1 MKGALSIMNNQ
12 KDQQMKQAVYFIDDE
27 PTDMRSTEVSS
38 NSMQTVIPNSIP
50 RTTVQKQSDSQHSN
64 CTTTVPA
71 NKYVRKS
78 ALSNQRQQP
87 VAPPYN
93 QPVQPTSVYQQPA
106 VSAPFNTQHPIS
118 QDNPIET
125 TIQKLQA
132 KWVSD
137 SQKAYREKQFK
148 FDNSTLAPDSQG
160 CLLILHSNGINTVG
174 KPFSPCRNLQ
184 AQKII
189 EHDTKKGFI
198 KYTFD
203 TPTGEHRSVIVD
215 ADCSALQRY
224 NLLQD
229 NGFIVD
235 ANLPAT
241 ICAELIA
248 RYTASG
254 LASIPPQIK
263 YSPGWYFSEK
273 HWGFQESEW
282 VDLNA
287 VLLSFT
293 VPPTPDMI
301 LYQLVSLYAILQE
314 RLPSKMWIRRPICIL
329 THEYLYTDLCIDSTP
344 YVFKKALESLRDRP
358 IVWIRSE
365 NINFNESSS
374 AYSRD
379 KNYQALMNS
388 MQSNQK
394 HPLYMVVSSNL
405 TPRQRTFCLPIQ
417 DFIDPYEATNSID
430 SIGGL
435 INSIMNNANAFN
447 LTVERSFTK
456 VFDDLG
462 EDCSVQREI
471 AALSMIADVVKWHY
485 SMQVPPQ
492 TLSVRCD
499 EYLETYTRYWDKLD
513 TGSILAPFRNA
524 LYAARRSNMI
534 CFRSLEDVDISFDC
548 QKEILYDD
556 TYYYTSTALLKKII
570 KAHLSSYMPSDV
582 LNRLKTTGVLSG
594 SVPKTLT
601 LAPNEPKD
609 FRFRTLLRSNLHQ
622 PGSRDLV
629 EV

>member
-1 MKGALSIMNNQ
+1 MNNQ

-93 QPVQPTSVYQQPA
+93 QPVQPTNVYQQPA

-447 LTVERSFTK
+447 STVERSFTK

-499 EYLETYTRYWDKLD
+499 EYLETYTRYWERIND
-513 TGSILAPFRNA
+513 GNILTPFRNA
-524 LYAARRSNMI
+524 LYAARRCDMI
-534 CFRSLEDVDISFDC
+534 CFRPLEDVDSSFEC

-570 KAHLSSYMPSDV
+570 KVQLRSYMPSDV
-582 LNRLKTTGVLSG
+582 LNRLKTAGVLSG

-601 LAPNEPKD
+601 FAPNESKD
-609 FRFRTLLRSNLHQ
+609 FRFRTLLRSSLHQ
-622 PGSRDLV
+622 PGSRDLG

>member
-1 MKGALSIMNNQ
+1 MNNQ

-93 QPVQPTSVYQQPA
+93 QPVQPTNVYQQPA

-388 MQSNQK
+388 TQSNQK

-447 LTVERSFTK
+447 STVERSFTK

-499 EYLETYTRYWDKLD
+499 EYLETYTRYWERIND
-513 TGSILAPFRNA
+513 GNILTPFRNA

-534 CFRSLEDVDISFDC
+534 CFRPLEDVDSSFDC

-570 KAHLSSYMPSDV
+570 KVQLRSYMPSDV
-582 LNRLKTTGVLSG
+582 LNRLKTAGVLSG

-601 LAPNEPKD
+601 FAPNESKD
-609 FRFRTLLRSNLHQ
+609 FRFRTLLRSSLHQ

-629 EV
+629 EI

>member
-1 MKGALSIMNNQ
+1 MNASNTSGMINALQNLDGTPYNPP
-12 KDQQMKQAVYFIDDE
+12 E
-27 PTDMRSTEVSS
+27 EVSS
-38 NSMQTVIPNSIP
+38 TFPKRNWTQTVTTTQDVTQCSTYYSAAPSNSP
-50 RTTVQKQSDSQHSN
+50 VPPSTPSHQSQQPSSSQCDLLEAKAQELQAAWESDVQK
-64 CTTTVPA
+64 A
-71 NKYVRKS
+71 FRK
-78 ALSNQRQQP
+78 QR
-87 VAPPYN
+87 
-93 QPVQPTSVYQQPA
+93 
-106 VSAPFNTQHPIS
+106 
-118 QDNPIET
+118 
-125 TIQKLQA
+125 L
-132 KWVSD
+132 
-137 SQKAYREKQFK
+137 R
-148 FDNSTLAPDSQG
+148 FDNCALVEDFQG
-160 CLLILHSNGINTVG
+160 CLTYQCSNGENTIV
-174 KPFSPCRNLQ
+174 KPFSPCRNLR
-184 AQKII
+184 AQKIVDHSTQK
-189 EHDTKKGFI
+189 EYI

-203 TPTGEHRSVIVD
+203 TPTGEHKSVIVD
-215 ADCSALQRY
+215 ATCSALHRY
-224 NLLQD
+224 NLLRD
-229 NGFIVD
+229 NGFIVF
-235 ANLPAT
+235 AHLLPT
-241 ICAELIA
+241 VCGELIA
-248 RYTASG
+248 RYTVATRD
-254 LASIPPQIK
+254 SIPPQIK

-282 VDLNA
+282 VDLNT

-293 VPPTPDMI
+293 ISPTPDVIM
-301 LYQLVSLYAILQE
+301 YQLVSLYAILQE

-329 THEYLYTDLCIDSTP
+329 THEYLYTDSCIDSTP
-344 YVFKKALESLRDRP
+344 YLFKKALESLRDRP

-394 HPLYMVVSSNL
+394 HPLYMIVSSNL

-447 LTVERSFTK
+447 STVERSFTK

-499 EYLETYTRYWDKLD
+499 EYLETYTRYWERIND
-513 TGSILAPFRNA
+513 GNILTPFRNA

-556 TYYYTSTALLKKII
+556 TYYYTSTALLKRII
-570 KAHLSSYMPSDV
+570 KAHLSSYMRPMC
-582 LNRLKTTGVLSG
+582 
-594 SVPKTLT
+594 SV
-601 LAPNEPKD
+601 
-609 FRFRTLLRSNLHQ
+609 
-622 PGSRDLV
+622 V
-629 EV
+629 

>member
-1 MKGALSIMNNQ
+1 MNNQ

-93 QPVQPTSVYQQPA
+93 QPVQPTNVYQQPA

-148 FDNSTLAPDSQG
+148 FDNSALAPDSQG

-215 ADCSALQRY
+215 ADCAALQRY

-344 YVFKKALESLRDRP
+344 YVFKKALESLRDRS

-388 MQSNQK
+388 TQSNQK

-417 DFIDPYEATNSID
+417 DFIDSYEATNSID

-447 LTVERSFTK
+447 STVERSFTK

-499 EYLETYTRYWDKLD
+499 EYLETYTRYWERIND
-513 TGSILAPFRNA
+513 GNILTPFRNA
-524 LYAARRSNMI
+524 LYAARRSDMI
-534 CFRSLEDVDISFDC
+534 CFRPLEDVDSSFDC

-570 KAHLSSYMPSDV
+570 KVQLRSYMPSDV
-582 LNRLKTTGVLSG
+582 LNRLKTAGVLSG

-601 LAPNEPKD
+601 FAPNESKD
-609 FRFRTLLRSNLHQ
+609 FRFRTLLRSSLHQ

-629 EV
+629 EI

>member
-1 MKGALSIMNNQ
+1 MNNQ

-93 QPVQPTSVYQQPA
+93 QPVQPTNVYQQPA

-388 MQSNQK
+388 TQSNQK

-405 TPRQRTFCLPIQ
+405 TPRHRTFCLPIQ

-447 LTVERSFTK
+447 STVERSFTK

-499 EYLETYTRYWDKLD
+499 EYLETYTRYWERIND
-513 TGSILAPFRNA
+513 GNILTPFRNA
-524 LYAARRSNMI
+524 LYAARRSDMI
-534 CFRSLEDVDISFDC
+534 CFRPLEDVDSSFEC

-570 KAHLSSYMPSDV
+570 KVQLRSYMPSDV
-582 LNRLKTTGVLSG
+582 LNRLKTAGVLSG

-601 LAPNEPKD
+601 FAPNESKD
-609 FRFRTLLRSNLHQ
+609 FRFRTLLRSSLHQ

-629 EV
+629 EI

>member
-1 MKGALSIMNNQ
+1 MNASNTSGMINALQNLDGTPYNPP
-12 KDQQMKQAVYFIDDE
+12 E
-27 PTDMRSTEVSS
+27 EVSS
-38 NSMQTVIPNSIP
+38 TFPKRNWTQTVTTTQDVTQCSTYYSAAPSNSP
-50 RTTVQKQSDSQHSN
+50 VPPSTPSHQSQQPSSSQCDLLEAKAQELQAAWESDVQK
-64 CTTTVPA
+64 A
-71 NKYVRKS
+71 FRK
-78 ALSNQRQQP
+78 QR
-87 VAPPYN
+87 
-93 QPVQPTSVYQQPA
+93 
-106 VSAPFNTQHPIS
+106 
-118 QDNPIET
+118 
-125 TIQKLQA
+125 L
-132 KWVSD
+132 
-137 SQKAYREKQFK
+137 R
-148 FDNSTLAPDSQG
+148 FDNCALVEDFQG
-160 CLLILHSNGINTVG
+160 CLTYQCSNGENTIV
-174 KPFSPCRNLQ
+174 KPFSPCRNLR
-184 AQKII
+184 AQKIVDHSTQK
-189 EHDTKKGFI
+189 EYI

-203 TPTGEHRSVIVD
+203 TPTGEHKSVIVD
-215 ADCSALQRY
+215 ATCRALHRY
-224 NLLQD
+224 KLLRD
-229 NGFIVD
+229 NGFIVF
-235 ANLPAT
+235 AHLLPT
-241 ICAELIA
+241 VCGELIA
-248 RYTASG
+248 RYTA
-254 LASIPPQIK
+254 ATRDSIPPQIK

-282 VDLNA
+282 VDLNT

-293 VPPTPDMI
+293 ISPTPDVIM
-301 LYQLVSLYAILQE
+301 YQLVSLYAILQE

-329 THEYLYTDLCIDSTP
+329 THEYLYTDSCIDSTP
-344 YVFKKALESLRDRP
+344 YLFKKALESLRDRP

-394 HPLYMVVSSNL
+394 HPLYMIVSSNL

-447 LTVERSFTK
+447 STVERSFTK

-499 EYLETYTRYWDKLD
+499 EYLETYTRYWERIND
-513 TGSILAPFRNA
+513 GNILTPFRNA

-556 TYYYTSTALLKKII
+556 TYYYTSTALLKRII
-570 KAHLSSYMPSDV
+570 KAHLSSYMRPMC
-582 LNRLKTTGVLSG
+582 
-594 SVPKTLT
+594 SV
-601 LAPNEPKD
+601 
-609 FRFRTLLRSNLHQ
+609 
-622 PGSRDLV
+622 V
-629 EV
+629 

>member
-1 MKGALSIMNNQ
+1 MNASNTSGMINALQNLDGTPYNPP
-12 KDQQMKQAVYFIDDE
+12 E
-27 PTDMRSTEVSS
+27 EVSS
-38 NSMQTVIPNSIP
+38 TFPKRNWTQTVTTTQDVTQCSTYYSAAPSNSP
-50 RTTVQKQSDSQHSN
+50 VPPSTPSHQSQQPSSSQCDLLEAKAQELQAAWESDVQK
-64 CTTTVPA
+64 A
-71 NKYVRKS
+71 FRK
-78 ALSNQRQQP
+78 QR
-87 VAPPYN
+87 
-93 QPVQPTSVYQQPA
+93 
-106 VSAPFNTQHPIS
+106 
-118 QDNPIET
+118 
-125 TIQKLQA
+125 L
-132 KWVSD
+132 
-137 SQKAYREKQFK
+137 R
-148 FDNSTLAPDSQG
+148 FDNCALVEDFQG
-160 CLLILHSNGINTVG
+160 CLTYQCSNGENTIV
-174 KPFSPCRNLQ
+174 KPFSPCRNLR
-184 AQKII
+184 AQKIVDHSTQK
-189 EHDTKKGFI
+189 EYI

-203 TPTGEHRSVIVD
+203 TPTGEHKSVIVD
-215 ADCSALQRY
+215 ATCSALHRY
-224 NLLQD
+224 NLLRD
-229 NGFIVD
+229 NGFIVF
-235 ANLPAT
+235 AHLLPT
-241 ICAELIA
+241 VCGELIA
-248 RYTASG
+248 RYTA
-254 LASIPPQIK
+254 ATRDSIPPQIK

-282 VDLNA
+282 VDLNT

-293 VPPTPDMI
+293 ISPTPDVIM
-301 LYQLVSLYAILQE
+301 YQLVSLYAILQE

-329 THEYLYTDLCIDSTP
+329 THEYLYTDSCIDSTP
-344 YVFKKALESLRDRP
+344 YLFKKALESLRDRP

-394 HPLYMVVSSNL
+394 HPLYMIVSSNL
-405 TPRQRTFCLPIQ
+405 TLRQRTFCLPIQ

-447 LTVERSFTK
+447 STVERSFTK

-499 EYLETYTRYWDKLD
+499 EYLETYTRYWERIND
-513 TGSILAPFRNA
+513 GNILTPFRNA

-556 TYYYTSTALLKKII
+556 TYYYTSTAILKRII
-570 KAHLSSYMPSDV
+570 KAHLSSYMRPMC
-582 LNRLKTTGVLSG
+582 
-594 SVPKTLT
+594 SV
-601 LAPNEPKD
+601 
-609 FRFRTLLRSNLHQ
+609 
-622 PGSRDLV
+622 V
-629 EV
+629 

>member
-1 MKGALSIMNNQ
+1 MNNQ

-50 RTTVQKQSDSQHSN
+50 QTTVQKQSDSQHSN

-93 QPVQPTSVYQQPA
+93 QPVQPTNVYQQPA

-203 TPTGEHRSVIVD
+203 TPTEEHRSVIVD

-293 VPPTPDMI
+293 VPPTPDII

-388 MQSNQK
+388 TQSNQK

-447 LTVERSFTK
+447 STVERSFTK

-499 EYLETYTRYWDKLD
+499 EYLETYTRYWERIND
-513 TGSILAPFRNA
+513 GNILTPFRNA

-534 CFRSLEDVDISFDC
+534 YFRPLEDVDSSFDC
-548 QKEILYDD
+548 QREILYDD

-570 KAHLSSYMPSDV
+570 KVHLSSYMPSDV

-622 PGSRDLV
+622 PGSRDLA
-629 EV
+629 EI

>member
-1 MKGALSIMNNQ
+1 MNNQ

-93 QPVQPTSVYQQPA
+93 QPVQPTNVYQQPA

-273 HWGFQESEW
+273 HCGFQESEW

>member
-1 MKGALSIMNNQ
+1 MNNQ

-38 NSMQTVIPNSIP
+38 NSVQTVIPNSIP

-93 QPVQPTSVYQQPA
+93 QPVQPTNVYQQPA

-282 VDLNA
+282 VDLNT

-293 VPPTPDMI
+293 ISPTPDVIM
-301 LYQLVSLYAILQE
+301 YQLVSLYAILQE

-329 THEYLYTDLCIDSTP
+329 THEYLYTDSCIDSTP
-344 YVFKKALESLRDRP
+344 YLFKKALESLRDRP

-388 MQSNQK
+388 TQSNQK

-447 LTVERSFTK
+447 STVERSFTK

-499 EYLETYTRYWDKLD
+499 EYLETYTRYWERIND
-513 TGSILAPFRNA
+513 GNILTPFRNA
-524 LYAARRSNMI
+524 LYAARRSDMI
-534 CFRSLEDVDISFDC
+534 CFRPLEDVDSSFEC

-570 KAHLSSYMPSDV
+570 KVQLRSYMPSDV

-622 PGSRDLV
+622 PGSRDLA
-629 EV
+629 EI

>member
-1 MKGALSIMNNQ
+1 MNNQ

-93 QPVQPTSVYQQPA
+93 QPVQPTNVYQQPA

-282 VDLNA
+282 VDLNTM
-287 VLLSFT
+287 LLSFT
-293 VPPTPDMI
+293 ISPTPDVIM
-301 LYQLVSLYAILQE
+301 YQLVSLYAILQE

-329 THEYLYTDLCIDSTP
+329 THEYLYTDSCIDSTP
-344 YVFKKALESLRDRP
+344 YLFKKALESLRDRP

-394 HPLYMVVSSNL
+394 HPLYMIVSSNL

-447 LTVERSFTK
+447 STVERSFTK

-499 EYLETYTRYWDKLD
+499 EYLETYTRYWERIND
-513 TGSILAPFRNA
+513 GNILTPFRNA
-524 LYAARRSNMI
+524 LYAARRSDMI
-534 CFRSLEDVDISFDC
+534 CFRPLEDVDSSFDC

-570 KAHLSSYMPSDV
+570 KVQLRSYMPSDV
-582 LNRLKTTGVLSG
+582 LNRLKTAGVLSG

-601 LAPNEPKD
+601 FAPNESKD
-609 FRFRTLLRSNLHQ
+609 FRFRTLLRSSLHQ

-629 EV
+629 EI

>member
-1 MKGALSIMNNQ
+1 MNNQ

-78 ALSNQRQQP
+78 AFSNQRQQP

-93 QPVQPTSVYQQPA
+93 QPVQPTNVYQQPA

-118 QDNPIET
+118 QDNPVEAK
-125 TIQKLQA
+125 IQKLQEE
-132 KWVSD
+132 WESD
-137 SQKAYREKQFK
+137 VQKAFRKQRLR
-148 FDNSTLAPDSQG
+148 FDNCALVEDFQG
-160 CLLILHSNGINTVG
+160 CLTYQCSNGENTIV
-174 KPFSPCRNLQ
+174 KPFSPCRNLR

-189 EHDTKKGFI
+189 EYDTKKESI

-203 TPTGEHRSVIVD
+203 TPTGEHKSVIVD
-215 ADCSALQRY
+215 ATCSALHRY
-224 NLLQD
+224 NLLRD
-229 NGFIVD
+229 NGFIVI
-235 ANLPAT
+235 AHLLPT
-241 ICAELIA
+241 VCGELIA
-248 RYTASG
+248 RYTA
-254 LASIPPQIK
+254 ATRDSIPPQIK

-282 VDLNA
+282 VDLNT

-293 VPPTPDMI
+293 ISPTPDVIM
-301 LYQLVSLYAILQE
+301 YQLVSLYAILQE
-314 RLPSKMWIRRPICIL
+314 RLPSKMWIRRPLCIL
-329 THEYLYTDLCIDSTP
+329 THKYQCTDLSIDKTP
-344 YVFKKALESLRDRP
+344 LIFKKKLENLRDRP
-358 IVWIRSE
+358 IIWIRAEDTS
-365 NINFNESSS
+365 FNESAN

-379 KNYQALMNS
+379 KNYQALLDS
-388 MQSNQK
+388 MQSSQK
-394 HPLYMVVSSNL
+394 HPLYIVVSADL

-417 DFIDPYEATNSID
+417 DFIEPCTGAGS
-430 SIGGL
+430 
-435 INSIMNNANAFN
+435 INSVGCLIKSILNNADAFN
-447 LTVERSFTK
+447 SEVERCFIEASNK
-456 VFDDLG
+456 YG
-462 EDCSVQREI
+462 EDCSVQQEI
-471 AALSMIADVVKWHY
+471 ATLSAIASIIRWHY
-485 SMQVPPQ
+485 SIQIPPQ
-492 TLSVRCD
+492 TFPICCD
-499 EYLETYTRYWDKLD
+499 DSLKTYACYWDKLND
-513 TGSILAPFRNA
+513 GNILAPFRNA
-524 LYAARRSNMI
+524 LYASRRSNMI

-622 PGSRDLV
+622 PGSRDLA
-629 EV
+629 EI

>member
-1 MKGALSIMNNQ
+1 MNNQ

-93 QPVQPTSVYQQPA
+93 QPVQPTNVYQQPA

-137 SQKAYREKQFK
+137 FQKAYREKQFK

-447 LTVERSFTK
+447 STVERSFTK

-499 EYLETYTRYWDKLD
+499 EYLETYTRYWERIND
-513 TGSILAPFRNA
+513 GNILTPFRNA
-524 LYAARRSNMI
+524 LYAARRSDMI
-534 CFRSLEDVDISFDC
+534 CFRPLEDVDSSFEC

-570 KAHLSSYMPSDV
+570 KVQLRSYMPSDV
-582 LNRLKTTGVLSG
+582 LNRLKTAGVLSG

-601 LAPNEPKD
+601 FAPNESKD
-609 FRFRTLLRSNLHQ
+609 FRFRTLLRSSLHQ

-629 EV
+629 EI

>member
-1 MKGALSIMNNQ
+1 MNNQ

-93 QPVQPTSVYQQPA
+93 QPVQPTNVYQQPA

-394 HPLYMVVSSNL
+394 HPLYMVVSPNL

-447 LTVERSFTK
+447 STVERSFTK

-499 EYLETYTRYWDKLD
+499 EYLETYTRYWERIND
-513 TGSILAPFRNA
+513 GNILAPFRNA

-582 LNRLKTTGVLSG
+582 LSRLKTVGVLSG
-594 SVPKTLT
+594 SVSKTLT
-601 LAPNEPKD
+601 LAPNESKD
-609 FRFRTLLRSNLHQ
+609 FRFRTLLRSTLHQ

>member
-1 MKGALSIMNNQ
+1 MNNQ

-78 ALSNQRQQP
+78 AFSNQRQQP

-93 QPVQPTSVYQQPA
+93 QPVQPTNVYQQPA

-118 QDNPIET
+118 QDNPVEAK
-125 TIQKLQA
+125 IQKLQEE
-132 KWVSD
+132 WESD
-137 SQKAYREKQFK
+137 VQKAFRKQRLR
-148 FDNSTLAPDSQG
+148 FDNCALVEDFQG
-160 CLLILHSNGINTVG
+160 CLTYQCSNGENTIV
-174 KPFSPCRNLQ
+174 KPFSPCRNLR

-189 EHDTKKGFI
+189 EHDTKKESI

-203 TPTGEHRSVIVD
+203 TPTGEHKSVIVD
-215 ADCSALQRY
+215 ATCSALHRY
-224 NLLQD
+224 NLLRD
-229 NGFIVD
+229 NEFIVI
-235 ANLPAT
+235 AHLLPT
-241 ICAELIA
+241 VCGELIA
-248 RYTASG
+248 RYTA
-254 LASIPPQIK
+254 ATRDSIPPQIK

-282 VDLNA
+282 VDLNT

-293 VPPTPDMI
+293 ISPTPDVIM
-301 LYQLVSLYAILQE
+301 YQLVSLYAILQG
-314 RLPSKMWIRRPICIL
+314 RLPSKMWIRRPLCIL
-329 THEYLYTDLCIDSTP
+329 THKYQCTDLSIDKTP
-344 YVFKKALESLRDRP
+344 LIFKKELENLRDRP
-358 IVWIRSE
+358 IIWIRAEDTS
-365 NINFNESSS
+365 FNESAN

-379 KNYQALMNS
+379 KNYQALLDS
-388 MQSNQK
+388 MQSSQK
-394 HPLYMVVSSNL
+394 HPLYIVVSADL

-417 DFIDPYEATNSID
+417 DFIEPCTGAGS
-430 SIGGL
+430 
-435 INSIMNNANAFN
+435 INSVGCLIKSILNNADAFN
-447 LTVERSFTK
+447 STVERSFTK

-499 EYLETYTRYWDKLD
+499 EYLETYTRYWERIND
-513 TGSILAPFRNA
+513 GNILTPFRNA
-524 LYAARRSNMI
+524 LYAARRCDMI
-534 CFRSLEDVDISFDC
+534 CFRPLEDVDSSFEC

-570 KAHLSSYMPSDV
+570 KVQLRSYMPSDV
-582 LNRLKTTGVLSG
+582 LNRLKTAGVLSG

-601 LAPNEPKD
+601 FAPNESKD
-609 FRFRTLLRSNLHQ
+609 FRFRTLLRSSLHQ

-629 EV
+629 EI

>member
-1 MKGALSIMNNQ
+1 MNNQ

-93 QPVQPTSVYQQPA
+93 QPVQPTNVYQQPA

-132 KWVSD
+132 KWLSD

-365 NINFNESSS
+365 SINFNESSS

-622 PGSRDLV
+622 PGSRDLA
-629 EV
+629 EI

>member
-1 MKGALSIMNNQ
+1 MNNQ

-93 QPVQPTSVYQQPA
+93 QPVQPTNVYQQPA

-447 LTVERSFTK
+447 STVERSFTK

-499 EYLETYTRYWDKLD
+499 EYLETYTRYWERIND
-513 TGSILAPFRNA
+513 GNILTPFRNA
-524 LYAARRSNMI
+524 LYAARRSDMI
-534 CFRSLEDVDISFDC
+534 CFRPLEDVDSSFEC

-570 KAHLSSYMPSDV
+570 KVQLRSYMPSDV
-582 LNRLKTTGVLSG
+582 LSRLKTVGVLSG

-601 LAPNEPKD
+601 FAPNESKD
-609 FRFRTLLRSNLHQ
+609 FRFRTLLRSSLHQ

-629 EV
+629 EI

>member
-1 MKGALSIMNNQ
+1 MNNQ

-38 NSMQTVIPNSIP
+38 NSMQTVIPNFIP
-50 RTTVQKQSDSQHSN
+50 RTTVQKQFDSQHSN

-93 QPVQPTSVYQQPA
+93 QPVQPTNVYQQPA

-388 MQSNQK
+388 TQSNQK

-447 LTVERSFTK
+447 STVERSFTK

-499 EYLETYTRYWDKLD
+499 EYLETYTRYWERIND
-513 TGSILAPFRNA
+513 GNILTPFRNA
-524 LYAARRSNMI
+524 LYAARRSDMI
-534 CFRSLEDVDISFDC
+534 CFRPLEDVDSSFEC

-570 KAHLSSYMPSDV
+570 KVQLRSYMPSDV
-582 LNRLKTTGVLSG
+582 LNRLKTAGVLSG

-601 LAPNEPKD
+601 FAPNESKD
-609 FRFRTLLRSNLHQ
+609 FRFRTLLRSSLHQ

-629 EV
+629 EI

>member
-1 MKGALSIMNNQ
+1 MNNQ

-93 QPVQPTSVYQQPA
+93 QPVQPTNVYQQPA

-148 FDNSTLAPDSQG
+148 FDNSALAPDSQG

-388 MQSNQK
+388 TQSNQK
-394 HPLYMVVSSNL
+394 HPIYMVVSSNL

-447 LTVERSFTK
+447 STVERSFTK

-499 EYLETYTRYWDKLD
+499 EYLETYTRYWERIND
-513 TGSILAPFRNA
+513 GNILTPFRNA
-524 LYAARRSNMI
+524 LYAARRSDMI
-534 CFRSLEDVDISFDC
+534 CFRPLEDVDSSFEC

-570 KAHLSSYMPSDV
+570 KVQLRSYMPSDV
-582 LNRLKTTGVLSG
+582 LNRLKTAGVLSG

-601 LAPNEPKD
+601 FAPNESKD
-609 FRFRTLLRSNLHQ
+609 FRFRTLLRSSLHQ

-629 EV
+629 EI

>member
-1 MKGALSIMNNQ
+1 MNNQ

-93 QPVQPTSVYQQPA
+93 QPVQPTNVYQQPA

-189 EHDTKKGFI
+189 EHDTKKESI

-203 TPTGEHRSVIVD
+203 TPTGEHKSVIVD
-215 ADCSALQRY
+215 ATCSALHRY
-224 NLLQD
+224 NLLRD
-229 NGFIVD
+229 NGFIVI
-235 ANLPAT
+235 AHLLPT
-241 ICAELIA
+241 VCGELIA
-248 RYTASG
+248 RYTA
-254 LASIPPQIK
+254 ATRDSIPPQIK

-282 VDLNA
+282 VDLNT

-293 VPPTPDMI
+293 ISPTPDVIM
-301 LYQLVSLYAILQE
+301 YQLVSLYAILQG
-314 RLPSKMWIRRPICIL
+314 RLPSKMWIRRPFCIL
-329 THEYLYTDLCIDSTP
+329 THKYQCTDLSIDKTP
-344 YVFKKALESLRDRP
+344 LTFKKELENLRDRP
-358 IVWIRSE
+358 IIWIRAEDTS
-365 NINFNESSS
+365 FNESAN

-379 KNYQALMNS
+379 KNYQALLDS
-388 MQSNQK
+388 MQSSQK
-394 HPLYMVVSSNL
+394 HPLYIVVSADL

-417 DFIDPYEATNSID
+417 DFIEPCTGAGS
-430 SIGGL
+430 
-435 INSIMNNANAFN
+435 INSVGCLIKSILNNADAFN
-447 LTVERSFTK
+447 SEVERCFIEASNK
-456 VFDDLG
+456 YG
-462 EDCSVQREI
+462 EDCSVQQEI
-471 AALSMIADVVKWHY
+471 ATLSAIASIIRWHY
-485 SMQVPPQ
+485 SIQIPPQ
-492 TLSVRCD
+492 TFPICCD
-499 EYLETYTRYWDKLD
+499 DSLKTYACYWDKLND
-513 TGSILAPFRNA
+513 GNILTPFRNA
-524 LYAARRSNMI
+524 LYAARRSDMI
-534 CFRSLEDVDISFDC
+534 CFRPLEDVDSSFEC

-582 LNRLKTTGVLSG
+582 LNRLKTAGVLSG

-601 LAPNEPKD
+601 FAPNESKD
-609 FRFRTLLRSNLHQ
+609 FRFRTLLRSSLHQ

-629 EV
+629 EI

>member
-1 MKGALSIMNNQ
+1 MNASNTSGMINALQNLDGTPYNPP
-12 KDQQMKQAVYFIDDE
+12 E
-27 PTDMRSTEVSS
+27 EVSS
-38 NSMQTVIPNSIP
+38 TFPKRNWTQTVTTTQDVTQYSTYYSAAPSNSP
-50 RTTVQKQSDSQHSN
+50 VPPSTPSHQSQQPSSSQCDLLEAKAQELQAAWESDVQK
-64 CTTTVPA
+64 A
-71 NKYVRKS
+71 FRK
-78 ALSNQRQQP
+78 QR
-87 VAPPYN
+87 
-93 QPVQPTSVYQQPA
+93 
-106 VSAPFNTQHPIS
+106 
-118 QDNPIET
+118 
-125 TIQKLQA
+125 L
-132 KWVSD
+132 
-137 SQKAYREKQFK
+137 R
-148 FDNSTLAPDSQG
+148 FDNCALVEDFQG
-160 CLLILHSNGINTVG
+160 CLTYQCSNGENTIV
-174 KPFSPCRNLQ
+174 KPFSPCRNLR
-184 AQKII
+184 AQKIVDHSTQK
-189 EHDTKKGFI
+189 EYI

-203 TPTGEHRSVIVD
+203 TPTGEHKSVIVD
-215 ADCSALQRY
+215 ATCSALHRY
-224 NLLQD
+224 NLLRD
-229 NGFIVD
+229 NGFIVF
-235 ANLPAT
+235 AHLLPT
-241 ICAELIA
+241 VCGELIA
-248 RYTASG
+248 RYTA
-254 LASIPPQIK
+254 ATRDSIPPQIK
-263 YSPGWYFSEK
+263 YSPGRYFSEK

-282 VDLNA
+282 VDLNT

-293 VPPTPDMI
+293 ISPTPDVIM
-301 LYQLVSLYAILQE
+301 YQLVSLYAILQE

-329 THEYLYTDLCIDSTP
+329 THEYLYTDSCIDSTP
-344 YVFKKALESLRDRP
+344 YLFKKALESLRDRP

-394 HPLYMVVSSNL
+394 HPLYMIVSSNL

-447 LTVERSFTK
+447 STVERSFTK

-499 EYLETYTRYWDKLD
+499 EYLETYTRYWERIND
-513 TGSILAPFRNA
+513 GNILTPFRNA

-582 LNRLKTTGVLSG
+582 LSRLKTVGVLSG
-594 SVPKTLT
+594 SVSKTLT
-601 LAPNEPKD
+601 LAPNESKD
-609 FRFRTLLRSNLHQ
+609 FRFRTLLRSTLHQ

>member
-1 MKGALSIMNNQ
+1 MNNQ

-93 QPVQPTSVYQQPA
+93 QPVQPTNVYQQPA

-137 SQKAYREKQFK
+137 FQKAYREKQFK

-447 LTVERSFTK
+447 STVERSFTK

-499 EYLETYTRYWDKLD
+499 EYLETYTRYWERIND
-513 TGSILAPFRNA
+513 GNILTPFRNA
-524 LYAARRSNMI
+524 LYAARRSDMI
-534 CFRSLEDVDISFDC
+534 CFRPLEDVDSSFDC

-570 KAHLSSYMPSDV
+570 KVQLRSYMPSDV
-582 LNRLKTTGVLSG
+582 LNRLKTAGVLSG

-601 LAPNEPKD
+601 FAPNESKD
-609 FRFRTLLRSNLHQ
+609 FRFRTLLRSSLHQ

-629 EV
+629 EI

>member
-1 MKGALSIMNNQ
+1 MNNQ

-93 QPVQPTSVYQQPA
+93 QPVQPTNVYQQPA

-132 KWVSD
+132 KWLSD

-329 THEYLYTDLCIDSTP
+329 IHEYLYTDLCIDSTP

-622 PGSRDLV
+622 PGSRDLA
-629 EV
+629 EI

>member
-1 MKGALSIMNNQ
+1 MNPLNNSGMIAAIQNPDGTPYSDPVTPTPPQ
-12 KDQQMKQAVYFIDDE
+12 KRIVRSKPQTTAPQQIPPNHA
-27 PTDMRSTEVSS
+27 PSVSS
-38 NSMQTVIPNSIP
+38 NQQQVSSPYYGYCQQPAMQAQSNTVF
-50 RTTVQKQSDSQHSN
+50 QSDS
-64 CTTTVPA
+64 
-71 NKYVRKS
+71 
-78 ALSNQRQQP
+78 
-87 VAPPYN
+87 
-93 QPVQPTSVYQQPA
+93 
-106 VSAPFNTQHPIS
+106 
-118 QDNPIET
+118 IEAK
-125 TIQKLQA
+125 IQKLQEE
-132 KWVSD
+132 WDGEV
-137 SQKAYREKQFK
+137 QKAYRKQQLQFGNCALVK
-148 FDNSTLAPDSQG
+148 DFQG
-160 CLLILHSNGINTVG
+160 SLTYQCSNGITTVG
-174 KPFSPCRNLQ
+174 KPFSPCRNLR

-189 EHDTKKGFI
+189 EHDTKKESI

-203 TPTGEHRSVIVD
+203 TPTGEHKSVIVD
-215 ADCSALQRY
+215 ATCSALQRY

-329 THEYLYTDLCIDSTP
+329 TLEYLYTDLCIDSTP
-344 YVFKKALESLRDRP
+344 SLFKKALESLRDRP

-394 HPLYMVVSSNL
+394 HPLYMVVSSSL

-417 DFIDPYEATNSID
+417 DFIEPCTGAGS
-430 SIGGL
+430 
-435 INSIMNNANAFN
+435 INSVGCLIKSILNNADAFN
-447 LTVERSFTK
+447 STVERSFTK

-499 EYLETYTRYWDKLD
+499 EYLETYTRYWERINDGD
-513 TGSILAPFRNA
+513 ILTPFRNA
-524 LYAARRSNMI
+524 LYAARRSNII
-534 CFRSLEDVDISFDC
+534 CFYPLEDANSSFNC

-570 KAHLSSYMPSDV
+570 KVQLRSYMPSDV
-582 LNRLKTTGVLSG
+582 LNRLKTAGVLSG

-601 LAPNEPKD
+601 FAPNESKD
-609 FRFRTLLRSNLHQ
+609 FRFRTLLRSSLHQ

-629 EV
+629 EI

>member
-1 MKGALSIMNNQ
+1 MNASNTSGMINALQNLDGTPYNPP
-12 KDQQMKQAVYFIDDE
+12 E
-27 PTDMRSTEVSS
+27 EVSS
-38 NSMQTVIPNSIP
+38 TLPKRNWTQTVTTTQDVTQRPTYSQRPIYYNSP
-50 RTTVQKQSDSQHSN
+50 VPPSTPSHQSQQPSSSQCNPLDANAQELQAAWESDVQK
-64 CTTTVPA
+64 A
-71 NKYVRKS
+71 FRK
-78 ALSNQRQQP
+78 QR
-87 VAPPYN
+87 
-93 QPVQPTSVYQQPA
+93 
-106 VSAPFNTQHPIS
+106 
-118 QDNPIET
+118 
-125 TIQKLQA
+125 L
-132 KWVSD
+132 
-137 SQKAYREKQFK
+137 R
-148 FDNSTLAPDSQG
+148 FDNCALVEDFQG
-160 CLLILHSNGINTVG
+160 CLTYQCSNGENTIV
-174 KPFSPCRNLQ
+174 KPFSPCRNLR
-184 AQKII
+184 AQKIVDRSTQK
-189 EHDTKKGFI
+189 EYI

-203 TPTGEHRSVIVD
+203 TPTGEHKSVIVD
-215 ADCSALQRY
+215 ATCSALHRY
-224 NLLQD
+224 NLLRD
-229 NGFIVD
+229 NGFIVF
-235 ANLPAT
+235 AHLLPT
-241 ICAELIA
+241 VCGELIA
-248 RYTASG
+248 RYTA
-254 LASIPPQIK
+254 ATRDSIPPQIK

-282 VDLNA
+282 VDLNT

-293 VPPTPDMI
+293 ISPTPDVIM
-301 LYQLVSLYAILQE
+301 YQLVSLYAILQG
-314 RLPSKMWIRRPICIL
+314 RLPSKMWIRRPLCIL
-329 THEYLYTDLCIDSTP
+329 THKYQCTDLSIDKTP
-344 YVFKKALESLRDRP
+344 LIFKKELENLRDRP
-358 IVWIRSE
+358 IIWIRAEDTS
-365 NINFNESSS
+365 FNESAN

-379 KNYQALMNS
+379 KNYQALLDS
-388 MQSNQK
+388 MQSSQK
-394 HPLYMVVSSNL
+394 HPLYIVVSADL

-417 DFIDPYEATNSID
+417 DFIEPCTGAGS
-430 SIGGL
+430 
-435 INSIMNNANAFN
+435 INSVGCLIKSILNNADAFN
-447 LTVERSFTK
+447 STVERSFTK

-629 EV
+629 EI

>member
-1 MKGALSIMNNQ
+1 MNASNTSGMINALQNLDGTPYNPP
-12 KDQQMKQAVYFIDDE
+12 E
-27 PTDMRSTEVSS
+27 EVSS
-38 NSMQTVIPNSIP
+38 TFPKRNWTQTVTTTQDVTQYSTYYSAAPSNSP
-50 RTTVQKQSDSQHSN
+50 VPPSTPSHQSQQPSSSQCDLLEAKAQELQAAWESDVQK
-64 CTTTVPA
+64 A
-71 NKYVRKS
+71 FRK
-78 ALSNQRQQP
+78 QR
-87 VAPPYN
+87 
-93 QPVQPTSVYQQPA
+93 
-106 VSAPFNTQHPIS
+106 
-118 QDNPIET
+118 
-125 TIQKLQA
+125 L
-132 KWVSD
+132 
-137 SQKAYREKQFK
+137 R
-148 FDNSTLAPDSQG
+148 FDNCALVEDFQG
-160 CLLILHSNGINTVG
+160 CLTYQCSNGENTIV
-174 KPFSPCRNLQ
+174 KPFSPCRNLR
-184 AQKII
+184 AQKIVDHSTQK
-189 EHDTKKGFI
+189 EYI

-203 TPTGEHRSVIVD
+203 TPTGEHKSVIVD
-215 ADCSALQRY
+215 ATCSALHRY
-224 NLLQD
+224 NLLRD
-229 NGFIVD
+229 NGFIVF
-235 ANLPAT
+235 AHLLPT
-241 ICAELIA
+241 VCGELIA
-248 RYTASG
+248 RYTA
-254 LASIPPQIK
+254 ATRDSIPPQIK

-282 VDLNA
+282 VDLNT

-293 VPPTPDMI
+293 ISPTPDVIM
-301 LYQLVSLYAILQE
+301 YQLVSLYAILQE

-329 THEYLYTDLCIDSTP
+329 THEYLYTDSCIDSTP
-344 YVFKKALESLRDRP
+344 YLFKKALESLRDRP

-447 LTVERSFTK
+447 STVERSFTK

-499 EYLETYTRYWDKLD
+499 EYLETYTRYWERIND
-513 TGSILAPFRNA
+513 GNILTPFRNA
-524 LYAARRSNMI
+524 LYAARRCDMI
-534 CFRSLEDVDISFDC
+534 CFRPLEDVDSSFEC

-570 KAHLSSYMPSDV
+570 KVQLRSYMPSDV
-582 LNRLKTTGVLSG
+582 LNRLKTAGVLSG

-601 LAPNEPKD
+601 FAPNESKD
-609 FRFRTLLRSNLHQ
+609 FRFRTLLRSSLHQ

>member
-1 MKGALSIMNNQ
+1 MNASNTSGMINALQNLDGTPYNPP
-12 KDQQMKQAVYFIDDE
+12 E
-27 PTDMRSTEVSS
+27 EVSS
-38 NSMQTVIPNSIP
+38 TFPKRNWTQTVTTTQDVTQCSTYYSAAPSNSP
-50 RTTVQKQSDSQHSN
+50 VPPSTPSHQSQQPSSSQYDPLEANAQELKAAWESDVQK
-64 CTTTVPA
+64 A
-71 NKYVRKS
+71 FRK
-78 ALSNQRQQP
+78 QR
-87 VAPPYN
+87 
-93 QPVQPTSVYQQPA
+93 
-106 VSAPFNTQHPIS
+106 
-118 QDNPIET
+118 
-125 TIQKLQA
+125 L
-132 KWVSD
+132 
-137 SQKAYREKQFK
+137 R
-148 FDNSTLAPDSQG
+148 FDNCALVEDFQG
-160 CLLILHSNGINTVG
+160 CLTYQCSNGENTIV
-174 KPFSPCRNLQ
+174 KPFSPCRNLR
-184 AQKII
+184 AQKIVDRSTQK
-189 EHDTKKGFI
+189 EYI

-203 TPTGEHRSVIVD
+203 TPTGEHKSVIVD
-215 ADCSALQRY
+215 ATCSALHRY
-224 NLLQD
+224 NLLRD
-229 NGFIVD
+229 NGFIVF
-235 ANLPAT
+235 AHLLPT
-241 ICAELIA
+241 VCGELIA
-248 RYTASG
+248 RYTA
-254 LASIPPQIK
+254 ATRDSIPPQIK

-282 VDLNA
+282 VDLNT

-293 VPPTPDMI
+293 ISPTPDVIM
-301 LYQLVSLYAILQE
+301 YQLVSLYAILQE
-314 RLPSKMWIRRPICIL
+314 RLPYKMWIRRPICIL
-329 THEYLYTDLCIDSTP
+329 THEYLYTDSCIDSTP
-344 YVFKKALESLRDRP
+344 YLFKKALESLRDRP

-394 HPLYMVVSSNL
+394 HPLYMIVSSNL

-447 LTVERSFTK
+447 STVERSFTK

-499 EYLETYTRYWDKLD
+499 EYLETYTRYWERIND
-513 TGSILAPFRNA
+513 GNILTPFRNA
-524 LYAARRSNMI
+524 LYAARRSDMI
-534 CFRSLEDVDISFDC
+534 CFRPLEDVDSSFDC

-570 KAHLSSYMPSDV
+570 KVQLRSYMPSDV
-582 LNRLKTTGVLSG
+582 LNRLKTAGVLSG

-601 LAPNEPKD
+601 FAPNESKD
-609 FRFRTLLRSNLHQ
+609 FRFRTLLRSSLHQ

-629 EV
+629 EI

>member
-1 MKGALSIMNNQ
+1 MNASNTSGMINALQNLDGTPYNPP
-12 KDQQMKQAVYFIDDE
+12 E
-27 PTDMRSTEVSS
+27 EVSS
-38 NSMQTVIPNSIP
+38 TFPKRNWTQTVTTTQDVTQCSTYYSAAPSNSP
-50 RTTVQKQSDSQHSN
+50 VPPSTPSHQSQQPSSSQCDLLEAKAQELQAAWESDVQK
-64 CTTTVPA
+64 A
-71 NKYVRKS
+71 FRK
-78 ALSNQRQQP
+78 QR
-87 VAPPYN
+87 
-93 QPVQPTSVYQQPA
+93 
-106 VSAPFNTQHPIS
+106 
-118 QDNPIET
+118 
-125 TIQKLQA
+125 L
-132 KWVSD
+132 
-137 SQKAYREKQFK
+137 R
-148 FDNSTLAPDSQG
+148 FDNCALVEDFQG
-160 CLLILHSNGINTVG
+160 CLTYQCSNGENTIV
-174 KPFSPCRNLQ
+174 KPFSPCRNLR
-184 AQKII
+184 AQKIVDHSTQK
-189 EHDTKKGFI
+189 EYI

-203 TPTGEHRSVIVD
+203 TPTGEHKSVIVD
-215 ADCSALQRY
+215 ATCSALHRY
-224 NLLQD
+224 NLLRD
-229 NGFIVD
+229 NGFIVF
-235 ANLPAT
+235 AHLLPT
-241 ICAELIA
+241 VCGELIA
-248 RYTASG
+248 RYTA
-254 LASIPPQIK
+254 ATRDSIPPQIK

-282 VDLNA
+282 VDLNT

-293 VPPTPDMI
+293 ISPTPDVIM
-301 LYQLVSLYAILQE
+301 YQLVSLYAILQE

-329 THEYLYTDLCIDSTP
+329 THEYLYTDSCIDSTP
-344 YVFKKALESLRDRP
+344 YLFKKALESLRDRP

-394 HPLYMVVSSNL
+394 HPLYMIVSSNL

-447 LTVERSFTK
+447 STVERSFTK

-499 EYLETYTRYWDKLD
+499 EYLETYTRYWERIND
-513 TGSILAPFRNA
+513 GNILTPFRNA

-556 TYYYTSTALLKKII
+556 TYYYTSTAL
-570 KAHLSSYMPSDV
+570 
-582 LNRLKTTGVLSG
+582 
-594 SVPKTLT
+594 
-601 LAPNEPKD
+601 
-609 FRFRTLLRSNLHQ
+609 
-622 PGSRDLV
+622 
-629 EV
+629 

>member
-1 MKGALSIMNNQ
+1 MNNQ

-93 QPVQPTSVYQQPA
+93 QPVQPTNVYQQPA

-118 QDNPIET
+118 QDNSIET

-132 KWVSD
+132 KWLSD

-456 VFDDLG
+456 VYDDLG

-622 PGSRDLV
+622 PGSRDLA
-629 EV
+629 EI

>member
-1 MKGALSIMNNQ
+1 MNNQ

-93 QPVQPTSVYQQPA
+93 QPVQPTNVYQQPA

-273 HWGFQESEW
+273 HWGFQESER

-447 LTVERSFTK
+447 STVERSFTK

-499 EYLETYTRYWDKLD
+499 EYLETYTRYWERIND
-513 TGSILAPFRNA
+513 GNILTPFRNA
-524 LYAARRSNMI
+524 LYAARRCDMI
-534 CFRSLEDVDISFDC
+534 CFRPLEDVDSSFEC

-570 KAHLSSYMPSDV
+570 KVQLRSYMPSDV
-582 LNRLKTTGVLSG
+582 LNRLKTAGVLSG

-601 LAPNEPKD
+601 FAPNESKD
-609 FRFRTLLRSNLHQ
+609 FRFRTLLRSSLHQ

>member
-1 MKGALSIMNNQ
+1 MNASNTSGMINALQNLDGTPYNPP
-12 KDQQMKQAVYFIDDE
+12 E
-27 PTDMRSTEVSS
+27 EVSS
-38 NSMQTVIPNSIP
+38 TFPKRNWTQTVTTTQDVTQCSTYYSAAPSNSP
-50 RTTVQKQSDSQHSN
+50 VPPSTPSHQSQQPSSSQCDLLEAKAQELQAAWESDVQK
-64 CTTTVPA
+64 A
-71 NKYVRKS
+71 FRK
-78 ALSNQRQQP
+78 QR
-87 VAPPYN
+87 
-93 QPVQPTSVYQQPA
+93 
-106 VSAPFNTQHPIS
+106 
-118 QDNPIET
+118 
-125 TIQKLQA
+125 L
-132 KWVSD
+132 
-137 SQKAYREKQFK
+137 R
-148 FDNSTLAPDSQG
+148 FDNCALVEDFQG
-160 CLLILHSNGINTVG
+160 CLTYQCSNGENTIV
-174 KPFSPCRNLQ
+174 KPFSPCRNLR
-184 AQKII
+184 AQKIVDHSTQK
-189 EHDTKKGFI
+189 EYI

-203 TPTGEHRSVIVD
+203 TPTGEHKSVIVD
-215 ADCSALQRY
+215 ATCSALHRY
-224 NLLQD
+224 NLLRD
-229 NGFIVD
+229 NGFIVI
-235 ANLPAT
+235 AHLLPT
-241 ICAELIA
+241 VCGELIA
-248 RYTASG
+248 RHTA
-254 LASIPPQIK
+254 ATRDSIPPQIK

-282 VDLNA
+282 VDLNT

-293 VPPTPDMI
+293 ISPTPDVIM
-301 LYQLVSLYAILQE
+301 YQLVSLYAILQE

-329 THEYLYTDLCIDSTP
+329 THEYLYTDSCIDSTP
-344 YVFKKALESLRDRP
+344 YLFKKALESLRDRP

-394 HPLYMVVSSNL
+394 HPLYMIVSSNL

-447 LTVERSFTK
+447 STVERSFTK

-499 EYLETYTRYWDKLD
+499 EYLETYTRYWERIND
-513 TGSILAPFRNA
+513 GNILTPFRNA

-556 TYYYTSTALLKKII
+556 TYYYTSTALLKRII

-582 LNRLKTTGVLSG
+582 LSRLKTVGVLSG
-594 SVPKTLT
+594 SVSKTLT
-601 LAPNEPKD
+601 LAPNESKD
-609 FRFRTLLRSNLHQ
+609 FRFRTLLRSTLHQ

>member
-1 MKGALSIMNNQ
+1 MNNQ

-93 QPVQPTSVYQQPA
+93 QPVQPTNVYQQPA

-388 MQSNQK
+388 TQSNQK

>member
-1 MKGALSIMNNQ
+1 MNASNTSGMINALQNLDGTPYNPP
-12 KDQQMKQAVYFIDDE
+12 E
-27 PTDMRSTEVSS
+27 EVSS
-38 NSMQTVIPNSIP
+38 TFPKRNWTQTVTTTQDVTQCSTYYSAAPSNSP
-50 RTTVQKQSDSQHSN
+50 VPPSTPSHQSQQPSSSQCDLLEAKAQELQAAWESDVQKAFRKQRLRFDN
-64 CTTTVPA
+64 CTLVED
-71 NKYVRKS
+71 
-78 ALSNQRQQP
+78 
-87 VAPPYN
+87 
-93 QPVQPTSVYQQPA
+93 
-106 VSAPFNTQHPIS
+106 F
-118 QDNPIET
+118 
-125 TIQKLQA
+125 
-132 KWVSD
+132 
-137 SQKAYREKQFK
+137 
-148 FDNSTLAPDSQG
+148 QG
-160 CLLILHSNGINTVG
+160 CLTYQCSNGENTIV
-174 KPFSPCRNLQ
+174 KPFSPCRNLR
-184 AQKII
+184 AQKIVDHSTQK
-189 EHDTKKGFI
+189 EYI

-203 TPTGEHRSVIVD
+203 TPTGEHKSVIVD
-215 ADCSALQRY
+215 ATCSALHRY
-224 NLLQD
+224 NLLRD
-229 NGFIVD
+229 NGFIVF
-235 ANLPAT
+235 AHLLPT
-241 ICAELIA
+241 VCGELIA
-248 RYTASG
+248 RYTA
-254 LASIPPQIK
+254 ATRDSIPPQIK

-282 VDLNA
+282 VDLNT

-293 VPPTPDMI
+293 ISPTPDVIM
-301 LYQLVSLYAILQE
+301 YQLVSLYAILQE

-329 THEYLYTDLCIDSTP
+329 THEYLYTDSCIDSTP
-344 YVFKKALESLRDRP
+344 YLFKKALESLRDRP

-394 HPLYMVVSSNL
+394 HPLYMIVSSNL

-447 LTVERSFTK
+447 STVERSFTK

-499 EYLETYTRYWDKLD
+499 EYLETYTRYWERIND
-513 TGSILAPFRNA
+513 GNILTPFRNA

-556 TYYYTSTALLKKII
+556 TYYYTSTALLKRII
-570 KAHLSSYMPSDV
+570 KAHLSSYMRPMC
-582 LNRLKTTGVLSG
+582 
-594 SVPKTLT
+594 SV
-601 LAPNEPKD
+601 
-609 FRFRTLLRSNLHQ
+609 
-622 PGSRDLV
+622 V
-629 EV
+629 

>member
-1 MKGALSIMNNQ
+1 MNASNTSGMINALQNLDGTPYNPP
-12 KDQQMKQAVYFIDDE
+12 E
-27 PTDMRSTEVSS
+27 EVSS
-38 NSMQTVIPNSIP
+38 TFPKRNWTQTVTTTQDVTQCSTYYSAAPSNSP
-50 RTTVQKQSDSQHSN
+50 VPPSTPSHQSQQPSSSQCDLLEAKAQELQAAWESDVQK
-64 CTTTVPA
+64 A
-71 NKYVRKS
+71 FRK
-78 ALSNQRQQP
+78 QR
-87 VAPPYN
+87 
-93 QPVQPTSVYQQPA
+93 
-106 VSAPFNTQHPIS
+106 
-118 QDNPIET
+118 
-125 TIQKLQA
+125 L
-132 KWVSD
+132 
-137 SQKAYREKQFK
+137 R
-148 FDNSTLAPDSQG
+148 FDNCALVEDFQG
-160 CLLILHSNGINTVG
+160 CLTYQCSNGENTIV
-174 KPFSPCRNLQ
+174 KPFSPCRNLR
-184 AQKII
+184 AQKIVDHSTQK
-189 EHDTKKGFI
+189 EYI

-203 TPTGEHRSVIVD
+203 TPTGEHKSVIVD
-215 ADCSALQRY
+215 ATCSALHRY
-224 NLLQD
+224 NLLRD
-229 NGFIVD
+229 NGFIVF
-235 ANLPAT
+235 AHLLPT
-241 ICAELIA
+241 VCGELIA
-248 RYTASG
+248 RYTA
-254 LASIPPQIK
+254 ATRDSIPPQIK

-447 LTVERSFTK
+447 STVERSFTK

-499 EYLETYTRYWDKLD
+499 EYLETYTRYWERIND
-513 TGSILAPFRNA
+513 GNILTPFRNA

-582 LNRLKTTGVLSG
+582 LSRLKTVGVLSG
-594 SVPKTLT
+594 SVSKTLT
-601 LAPNEPKD
+601 LAPNESKD
-609 FRFRTLLRSNLHQ
+609 FRFRTLLRSTLHQ

>member
-1 MKGALSIMNNQ
+1 MNASNTSGMINALQNLDGTPYNPP
-12 KDQQMKQAVYFIDDE
+12 E
-27 PTDMRSTEVSS
+27 EVSS
-38 NSMQTVIPNSIP
+38 TFPKRNWTQTVTTTQDVTQCSTYYSAAPSNSP
-50 RTTVQKQSDSQHSN
+50 VPPSTPSHQSQQPSSSQCDLLEAKAQELQAAWESDVQK
-64 CTTTVPA
+64 A
-71 NKYVRKS
+71 FRK
-78 ALSNQRQQP
+78 QR
-87 VAPPYN
+87 
-93 QPVQPTSVYQQPA
+93 
-106 VSAPFNTQHPIS
+106 
-118 QDNPIET
+118 
-125 TIQKLQA
+125 L
-132 KWVSD
+132 
-137 SQKAYREKQFK
+137 R
-148 FDNSTLAPDSQG
+148 FDNCALVEDFQG
-160 CLLILHSNGINTVG
+160 CLTYQCSNGENTIV
-174 KPFSPCRNLQ
+174 KPFSPCRNLR
-184 AQKII
+184 AQKIVDHSTQK
-189 EHDTKKGFI
+189 EYI

-203 TPTGEHRSVIVD
+203 TPTGEHKSVIVD
-215 ADCSALQRY
+215 ATCSALHRY
-224 NLLQD
+224 NLLRD
-229 NGFIVD
+229 NGFIVI
-235 ANLPAT
+235 AHLLPT
-241 ICAELIA
+241 VCGELIA
-248 RYTASG
+248 RYTA
-254 LASIPPQIK
+254 ATRDSIPPQIK

-282 VDLNA
+282 VDLNT

-293 VPPTPDMI
+293 ISPTPDVIM
-301 LYQLVSLYAILQE
+301 YQLVSLYAILQE

-329 THEYLYTDLCIDSTP
+329 THEYLYTDSCIDSTP
-344 YVFKKALESLRDRP
+344 YLFKKALESLRDRP

-394 HPLYMVVSSNL
+394 HPLYMIVSSNL

-447 LTVERSFTK
+447 STVERSFTK

-499 EYLETYTRYWDKLD
+499 EYLETYTRYWERIND
-513 TGSILAPFRNA
+513 GNILTPFRNA

-556 TYYYTSTALLKKII
+556 TYYYTSTALLKRII
-570 KAHLSSYMPSDV
+570 KAHLSSYMRPMC
-582 LNRLKTTGVLSG
+582 
-594 SVPKTLT
+594 SV
-601 LAPNEPKD
+601 
-609 FRFRTLLRSNLHQ
+609 
-622 PGSRDLV
+622 V
-629 EV
+629 

>member
-1 MKGALSIMNNQ
+1 MNASNTSGMINALQNLDGTPYNPP
-12 KDQQMKQAVYFIDDE
+12 E
-27 PTDMRSTEVSS
+27 EVSS
-38 NSMQTVIPNSIP
+38 TLPKRNWTQTVTTTQDVTQRPTYSQRPIYYNSP
-50 RTTVQKQSDSQHSN
+50 VPPSTPSHQSQQPSSSQYDPLEANAQELKAAWESDVQK
-64 CTTTVPA
+64 A
-71 NKYVRKS
+71 FRK
-78 ALSNQRQQP
+78 QR
-87 VAPPYN
+87 
-93 QPVQPTSVYQQPA
+93 
-106 VSAPFNTQHPIS
+106 
-118 QDNPIET
+118 
-125 TIQKLQA
+125 L
-132 KWVSD
+132 
-137 SQKAYREKQFK
+137 R
-148 FDNSTLAPDSQG
+148 FDNCALVEDFQG
-160 CLLILHSNGINTVG
+160 CLTYQCSNGENTIV
-174 KPFSPCRNLQ
+174 KPFSPCRNLR
-184 AQKII
+184 AQKIVDRSTQK
-189 EHDTKKGFI
+189 EYI

-203 TPTGEHRSVIVD
+203 TPTGEHKSVIVD
-215 ADCSALQRY
+215 ATCSALHRY
-224 NLLQD
+224 NLLRD
-229 NGFIVD
+229 NGFIVF
-235 ANLPAT
+235 AHLLPT
-241 ICAELIA
+241 VCGELIA
-248 RYTASG
+248 RYTA
-254 LASIPPQIK
+254 ATRDSIPPQIK

-388 MQSNQK
+388 TQSNQK

-447 LTVERSFTK
+447 STVERSFTK

-499 EYLETYTRYWDKLD
+499 EYLETYTRYWERIND
-513 TGSILAPFRNA
+513 GNILTPFRNA
-524 LYAARRSNMI
+524 LYAARRSDMI
-534 CFRSLEDVDISFDC
+534 CFRPLEDVDSSFEC

-570 KAHLSSYMPSDV
+570 KVQLRSYMPSDV
-582 LNRLKTTGVLSG
+582 LNRLKTAGVLSG

-601 LAPNEPKD
+601 FAPNESKD
-609 FRFRTLLRSNLHQ
+609 FRFRTLLRSSLHQ

-629 EV
+629 EI

>member
-1 MKGALSIMNNQ
+1 MNNQ

-93 QPVQPTSVYQQPA
+93 QPVQPTNVYQQPA

-388 MQSNQK
+388 TQSNQK

-447 LTVERSFTK
+447 STVERSFTK

-499 EYLETYTRYWDKLD
+499 EYLETYTRYWERIND
-513 TGSILAPFRNA
+513 GNILTPFRNA

-582 LNRLKTTGVLSG
+582 LNRLKTAGVLSG

-601 LAPNEPKD
+601 FAPNESKD
-609 FRFRTLLRSNLHQ
+609 FRFRTLLRSSLHQ

-629 EV
+629 EI